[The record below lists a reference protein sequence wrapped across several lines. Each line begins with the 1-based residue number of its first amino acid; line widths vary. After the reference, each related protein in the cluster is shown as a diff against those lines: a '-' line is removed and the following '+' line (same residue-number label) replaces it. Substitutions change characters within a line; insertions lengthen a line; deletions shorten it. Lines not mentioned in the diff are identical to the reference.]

1 METHDR
7 VDRNALNTVAD
18 GRWRVVGMA
27 DCLESAGIGDFDAD
41 GMDDIFWNYPTTG
54 ANSIWLLN
62 GVERK
67 SRHFVPR
74 SSIGW
79 RAFGVSHL

>member
-1 METHDR
+1 MEGGEWL
-7 VDRNALNTVAD
+7 VWPIAWEVP
-18 GRWRVVGMA
+18 
-27 DCLESAGIGDFDAD
+27 GIGDFDAD
-41 GMDDIFWNYPTTG
+41 GIDDIFWNYPTTG

-74 SSIGW
+74 SSVGW